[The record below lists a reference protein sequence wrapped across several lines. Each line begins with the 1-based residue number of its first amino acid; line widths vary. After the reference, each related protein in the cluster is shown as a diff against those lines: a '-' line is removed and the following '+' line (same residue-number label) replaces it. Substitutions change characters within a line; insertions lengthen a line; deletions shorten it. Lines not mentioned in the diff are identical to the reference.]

1 MFVAIYVV
9 ILSVLFVFQ
18 QSGQL
23 DLKHFDPEFVREP
36 VPGLYFSMSHWIHTQ
51 SKAVSFFMKVCE

>member
-1 MFVAIYVV
+1 MYVALL
-9 ILSVLFVFQ
+9 ILPDWELFLFY

-36 VPGLYFSMSHWIHTQ
+36 VPGLYSSIDQWIL
-51 SKAVSFFMKVCE
+51 SDPNPMFMKVCERL

>member
-1 MFVAIYVV
+1 VFVAMV
-9 ILSVLFVFQ
+9 ILPVLFVFQ

-36 VPGLYFSMSHWIHTQ
+36 VPGLYFSNESM
-51 SKAVSFFMKVCE
+51 KYFCPKLFPFFMKVCQ

>member
-1 MFVAIYVV
+1 MLVRNFNKSAINL
-9 ILSVLFVFQ
+9 IHLFLFL

-36 VPGLYFSMSHWIHTQ
+36 VPGENRIYYSRL
-51 SKAVSFFMKVCE
+51 

>member
-1 MFVAIYVV
+1 VFLL
-9 ILSVLFVFQ
+9 ILTYFIS

-36 VPGLYFSMSHWIHTQ
+36 VPGLFLLPCFNI
-51 SKAVSFFMKVCE
+51 VVNLVR

>member
-1 MFVAIYVV
+1 MAGKFVYWLV
-9 ILSVLFVFQ
+9 IFPCHFIQ

-36 VPGLYFSMSHWIHTQ
+36 VPGLF
-51 SKAVSFFMKVCE
+51 AFNELVA